1 MKPFLHGKKSIAVAP
16 LRPHQ
21 RSVPVHAPETIGT
34 PSHDTR
40 APGTGCAVEVIKE
53 GDKVSRIVVT
63 CTCGER
69 VEITCLY
76 PAGS

>member
-1 MKPFLHGKKSIAVAP
+1 MKPFLHGKKSIAVTP

-21 RSVPVHAPETIGT
+21 RSLPVHAPASTGAQ
-34 PSHDTR
+34 SHE
-40 APGTGCAVEVIKE
+40 AHPPGTGASVEVMKE
-53 GDKVSRIVVT
+53 GDKVSRIIVT
-63 CTCGER
+63 CACGER

>member
-16 LRPHQ
+16 LRPHPKP
-21 RSVPVHAPETIGT
+21 VPVHAPAAHGA
-34 PSHDTR
+34 PSHE
-40 APGTGCAVEVIKE
+40 ASASATGCSVEVMKE
-53 GDKVSRIVVT
+53 GDKVSRIIVT
-63 CTCGER
+63 CACGER

>member
-16 LRPHQ
+16 LRPHPKAAAAQ
-21 RSVPVHAPETIGT
+21 APAAHGALPSET
-34 PSHDTR
+34 S
-40 APGTGCAVEVIKE
+40 APGAGCSVELIKE

-63 CTCGER
+63 CACGER

>member
-1 MKPFLHGKKSIAVAP
+1 MKPFLHGKKSLAVAP
-16 LRPHQ
+16 LRPHPKA
-21 RSVPVHAPETIGT
+21 VPVHAPAANGA
-34 PSHDTR
+34 PPHD
-40 APGTGCAVEVIKE
+40 ASGPAGCSVEVMKE

-63 CTCGER
+63 CACGER

>member
-1 MKPFLHGKKSIAVAP
+1 MKPFLHGKRSIAVAP

-21 RSVPVHAPETIGT
+21 KSIPVHAPAANGT
-34 PSHDTR
+34 GSHEAP
-40 APGTGCAVEVIKE
+40 APGTGCSVEVMKE

-63 CTCGER
+63 CSCGEH

>member
-1 MKPFLHGKKSIAVAP
+1 MKPFLHGKKSIAIAP

-21 RSVPVHAPETIGT
+21 RSLAVHAPAANGNPTHE
-34 PSHDTR
+34 PP
-40 APGTGCAVEVIKE
+40 APGSGCSVEVMKE

-63 CTCGER
+63 CACGER